1 MVSCIVGVRFSAVS
15 VVGVTLELSLR
26 ADIER
31 LQNARIDSGDYING
45 TVQILLIDP
54 GFPCV
59 RKAAFDSRLTIAR
72 KGDGEPHKYFFTLA
86 EVRRRVGIAVELAEI
101 GFFAHD
107 VLLAET
113 RFTGRDSAAVRRL
126 QTLL

>member
-1 MVSCIVGVRFSAVS
+1 MDFSTLVPRLNPTVLVPASAVP

-31 LQNARIDSGDYING
+31 LQNARIDSGDHIDG
-45 TVQILLIDP
+45 TIQIVLLDS

-59 RKAAFDSRLTIAR
+59 RKAALDSRLTVAR

-86 EVRRRVGIAVELAEI
+86 EVRRGVSIAVKLAEI
-101 GFFAHD
+101 GFFAHR
-107 VLLAET
+107 VLL
-113 RFTGRDSAAVRRL
+113 
-126 QTLL
+126 

>member
-15 VVGVTLELSLR
+15 VVRSALELSLR

-31 LQNARIDSGDYING
+31 LQNARIDSGNHING
-45 TVQILLIDP
+45 TIQIVFIDS

-59 RKAAFDSRLTIAR
+59 RKAAFDSRLTVAR